1 MVIIMEREFV
11 MIKPDGVQRGLVGE
25 IISRIE
31 KSGLKIIAI
40 KMLKVTQEKAKTHYA
55 VHQGKHFYKGLIKY
69 IVSGPVVAFVVEGKD
84 AVVHTRR
91 LVGATNPSDAPP
103 GSIRG
108 DFALEIGR
116 NVVHAADSK
125 VNAMDEIEIYFE
137 DYELVRYNKIDEE
150 WIYE

>member
-1 MVIIMEREFV
+1 MEREFV
-11 MIKPDGVQRGLVGE
+11 MIKPDGVQRGLVGQ

-40 KMLKVTQEKAKTHYA
+40 KMLWVSQEKAKTHYA
-55 VHQGKHFYKGLIKY
+55 VHQGKHFYEGLIKY
-69 IVSGPVVAFVVEGKD
+69 ITSGPVVAFVVEGKD
-84 AVVHTRR
+84 AVLHTRR
-91 LVGATNPSDAPP
+91 LVGATNPNEAPP

-116 NVVHAADSK
+116 NVVHAADSQ
-125 VNAMDEIEIYFE
+125 VNAMNEIKIYFE
-137 DYELVRYNKIDEE
+137 DNELVRYKRIDEE